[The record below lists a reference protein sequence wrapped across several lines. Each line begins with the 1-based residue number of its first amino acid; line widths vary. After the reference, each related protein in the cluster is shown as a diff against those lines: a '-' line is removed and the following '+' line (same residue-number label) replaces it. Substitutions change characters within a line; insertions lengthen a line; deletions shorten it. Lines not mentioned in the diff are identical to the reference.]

1 MARAIPEN
9 RLKELLACATSVF
22 IAQGY
27 RRTQIA
33 DVARA
38 LGVAKG
44 TVYLY
49 VESKQALFAAAL
61 RYADGESPSVS
72 ELELLIPAPER

>member
-1 MARAIPEN
+1 MSAMARAIPEN
-9 RLKELLACATSVF
+9 RLKELLACATRVF
-22 IAQGY
+22 IAHGY

-44 TVYLY
+44 TLYLY
-49 VESKQALFAAAL
+49 VEDRK
-61 RYADGESPSVS
+61 SVV
-72 ELELLIPAPER
+72 